1 LTCFPALI
9 SVISGLLRSIVSG
22 LHFKVLN
29 REKSLEFWRKNVMN
43 PMGQKQCDLCAGT
56 EFEPIGKRDRH
67 GNPLTTVICK
77 SCGLVA
83 HGKIPTDE
91 ELAHYYATDYR
102 KSYHGE
108 LTPSDRRVM
117 RAWKNGE
124 RIFHQ
129 LQPHIDADA
138 SVFEVGAGI
147 GCTVK
152 VFELNGHQSTGI
164 EPGEGFQDYSQQR
177 LLTNVVRGDQPRDH
191 SRELVLLVHVIEHFN
206 SPRRALEY
214 IRGMIAD
221 NGLFYVECP
230 NIAAPFARRS
240 KMFHYAHIHNF
251 TPSSL
256 KMLAESCGF
265 QLEMQFGSKEDPYL
279 QMLFSCSDS
288 RELKIDYN
296 NYQQTMQ
303 VIRQATL
310 LRYHLR
316 PRYLSA
322 RFSKV
327 ASYLR
332 EHLTAKQFVADVVKE
347 CQQFASDHEDEQPTE
362 LRVVA

>member
-1 LTCFPALI
+1 MI
-9 SVISGLLRSIVSG
+9 EI
-22 LHFKVLN
+22 N
-29 REKSLEFWRKNVMN
+29 EFWRIDVVN
-43 PMGQKQCDLCAGT
+43 PMEQKQCDLCAGT
-56 EFEPIGKRDRH
+56 EFEQIGDRDRH
-67 GNPLTTVICK
+67 GNLLESVICK
-77 SCGLVA
+77 TCGLVA

-91 ELAHYYATDYR
+91 ELAHYYATEYR
-102 KSYHGE
+102 QSYHGE
-108 LTPSDRRVM
+108 MTPSDRRVM
-117 RAWKNGE
+117 RAWKNGQ
-124 RIFHQ
+124 RIFRQ
-129 LQPHIDADA
+129 LQPHIEPDAD
-138 SVFEVGAGI
+138 VFEVGAGI

-152 VFELNGHQSTGI
+152 VFELNGHQATGI

-177 LLTNVVRGDQPRDH
+177 LLTNVVRGDLFEQPRDH

-214 IRGMIAD
+214 IRGMMAE

-265 QLEMQFGSKEDPYL
+265 KLEVQFGSKEDPNL

-288 RELKIDYN
+288 TELNIDPA

-303 VIRQATL
+303 VIEQATPV
-310 LRYHLR
+310 RYHLR
-316 PRYLSA
+316 PWYVSTRL
-322 RFSKV
+322 SKV

-347 CQQFASDHEDEQPTE
+347 CQQFASDQEDDQPAE
-362 LRVVA
+362 LRAAA

>member
-1 LTCFPALI
+1 M
-9 SVISGLLRSIVSG
+9 
-22 LHFKVLN
+22 
-29 REKSLEFWRKNVMN
+29 EK
-43 PMGQKQCDLCAGT
+43 KQCDLCAGT
-56 EFEPIGKRDRH
+56 EFEQIGDRDRH
-67 GNPLTTVICK
+67 GNSLESVICK
-77 SCGLVA
+77 ACGLVA

-91 ELAHYYATDYR
+91 ELAHYYATEYR

-124 RIFHQ
+124 RIFRQ
-129 LQPHIDADA
+129 LQPHIEPDAG
-138 SVFEVGAGI
+138 VFEVGAGI

-177 LLTNVVRGDQPRDH
+177 LLTNVVRGDLFEQPRDH

-214 IRGMIAD
+214 IRGMMAE

-265 QLEMQFGSKEDPYL
+265 KLEVQFGSKEDPNL

-288 RELKIDYN
+288 TELNIDSAN
-296 NYQQTMQ
+296 FQQTIQ
-303 VIRQATL
+303 VIDQAPPV
-310 LRYHLR
+310 RYHLR
-316 PRYLSA
+316 SWYVST

-332 EHLTAKQFVADVVKE
+332 EHLTAKQFVADVVQE
-347 CQQFASDHEDEQPTE
+347 CQQFASDHEDEQPAE
-362 LRVVA
+362 LRAAA

>member
-1 LTCFPALI
+1 MI
-9 SVISGLLRSIVSG
+9 EIV
-22 LHFKVLN
+22 
-29 REKSLEFWRKNVMN
+29 EFWRINVVN
-43 PMGQKQCDLCAGT
+43 PMEQKQCDLCAGT
-56 EFEPIGKRDRH
+56 EFEQIGDRDRH
-67 GNPLTTVICK
+67 GNSLESVICK
-77 SCGLVA
+77 ACGLVA

-91 ELAHYYATDYR
+91 ELAHYYATEYR
-102 KSYHGE
+102 QSYHGE

-124 RIFHQ
+124 RIFRQ
-129 LQPHIDADA
+129 LQPHIEPDAG
-138 SVFEVGAGI
+138 VFEVGAGI

-177 LLTNVVRGDQPRDH
+177 LLTNVVRGDLFEQPRDH
-191 SRELVLLVHVIEHFN
+191 SRELLLLVHVIEHFN

-214 IRGMIAD
+214 IRGMMAE

-265 QLEMQFGSKEDPYL
+265 KLEVQFGSKENPNL
-279 QMLFSCSDS
+279 QMLFSCSDCTD
-288 RELKIDYN
+288 LNIDLD

-303 VIRQATL
+303 VIEQATPV
-310 LRYHLR
+310 RYHLR
-316 PRYLSA
+316 PWYVST

-327 ASYLR
+327 TSYLR

-347 CQQFASDHEDEQPTE
+347 CQQFASDQEDEQPAE
-362 LRVVA
+362 LRAAA